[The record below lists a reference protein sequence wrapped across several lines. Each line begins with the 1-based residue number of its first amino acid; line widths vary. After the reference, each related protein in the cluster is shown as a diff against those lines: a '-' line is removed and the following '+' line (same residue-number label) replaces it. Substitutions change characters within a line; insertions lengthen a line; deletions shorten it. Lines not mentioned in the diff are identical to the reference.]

1 MNFNRMSS
9 LFVLALAALVTGC
22 AGTGPGTAPASQPA
36 PSAAEASAP
45 KPTVGNLRVP
55 KLLVKTDCGA
65 CEVGE
70 SVQGYITDAYARLAG
85 EEGAQISRTEVAT
98 LTIKSYTARSGF
110 ARLTAGAFAGK
121 DEIKAVIHYQGKTHE
136 VEDYY
141 RNAWQGI
148 GQVAENI
155 GELAYGKLKQAK

>member
-1 MNFNRMSS
+1 MNFHRLSTLCALS
-9 LFVLALAALVTGC
+9 LAALVTGC
-22 AGTGPGTAPASQPA
+22 ATSSPGTAPAPSTPEVAAPRPA
-36 PSAAEASAP
+36 TGS
-45 KPTVGNLRVP
+45 VRVP
-55 KLLVKTDCGA
+55 KLLVKLDCGA
-65 CEVGE
+65 CEVNE

-85 EEGAQISRTEVAT
+85 EDGAQISSTEVAT

-121 DEIKAVIHYQGKTHE
+121 DEIKAVIDYQGKTHE

-155 GELAYGKLKQAK
+155 GGLAYGKLKPAR

>member
-1 MNFNRMSS
+1 LKFNRMSS

-22 AGTGPGTAPASQPA
+22 ASTGPGTAPASQPA
-36 PSAAEASAP
+36 PSVPETSAP
-45 KPTVGNLRVP
+45 KPAVGNLRVP
-55 KLLVKTDCGA
+55 KLQVKTDCGA
-65 CEVGE
+65 CEVSE

-85 EEGAQISRTEVAT
+85 EDGAQISSTDVAT
-98 LTIKSYTARSGF
+98 LTIKSYTARSAF
-110 ARLTAGAFAGK
+110 ARMTAGAFAGK
-121 DEIKAVIHYQGKTHE
+121 DEIKAVIEHQGKTHA

-155 GELAYGKLKQAK
+155 GELAYGKLKLAK